1 MGVVI
6 VQTGEASRAERGSGA
21 LHRTTTSTTG
31 DPHIWGRLIPE
42 TSEVQ
47 AAGNGGELQMKTIWK
62 MKTSDVGRDEEGD
75 SRAQQ
80 GPARPAPTALTC
92 LEDLWA
98 GVF

>member
-6 VQTGEASRAERGSGA
+6 ARTGETSRAERGSSPP
-21 LHRTTTSTTG
+21 HRTTTSTTG

-47 AAGNGGELQMKTIWK
+47 AAGNGGEVQMKMIWK

-75 SRAQQ
+75 SRA
-80 GPARPAPTALTC
+80 ARPAPTALTC